1 MAQQSGFHSTS
12 ATPTGHQVANY
23 SEALMALANGILS
36 ACHGSA
42 GVAPSY
48 LNALAPTAGGA
59 NTVNVATGAAIVNG
73 YWYLNDAVQAVN
85 IPSSGGGTI
94 RYDRV
99 VLRHTGS
106 PTFTVVLTVLTG
118 SAIMPPAKG
127 ANDVD
132 ICTVLVTDAGA
143 VTVTDAREYARIQT
157 AGIADLGVTTPKLAA
172 NALSADAAG
181 RAKMQDGFIN
191 TDKMG
196 AAAVTYSRI
205 QDVGACGVPARAANT
220 AGVLATVQAAANNR
234 VLMRKADVLTFA
246 QIEAD
251 QIAALAIIAGKIA
264 NGGVDTTDRLANDI
278 VDDTKVG
285 NRVPQLRRRQGGSAT
300 DWSVQGSSNYT
311 PTAVWMQPGVSRVTI
326 NTPDSFGFVDITFPV
341 AFSGEPMVLGS
352 IRNVSGEI
360 QGDWY
365 FSNHTASTMRITV
378 VRAGISGTSIYD
390 ITWLAI
396 GSE

>member
-1 MAQQSGFHSTS
+1 MAQTSGFHSTTGGV
-12 ATPTGHQVANY
+12 AVGHQVANY
-23 SEALMALANGILS
+23 SEALLTTAYKIIA
-36 ACHGSA
+36 ACHGDV
-42 GVAPSY
+42 GIAPSY

-73 YWYLNDAVQAVN
+73 YWYLNDAVQAVT

-157 AGIADLGVTTPKLAA
+157 AGLADLAATTAKLAT

-251 QIAALAIIAGKIA
+251 QLADGAS
-264 NGGVDTTDRLANDI
+264 
-278 VDDTKVG
+278 KVA
-285 NRVPQLRRRQGGSAT
+285 RRQGGSAT
-300 DWSVQGSSNYT
+300 IWSTPGTTSYT
-311 PTAVWMQPGVSRVTI
+311 PAGVDIQAGTFEWTGASAPSGYAV
-326 NTPDSFGFVDITFPV
+326 ITFPR
-341 AFSGEPMVLGS
+341 AFAYAPV
-352 IRNVSGEI
+352 INANA
-360 QGDWY
+360 
-365 FSNHTASTMRITV
+365 FNA
-378 VRAGISGTSIYD
+378 AGATGHPVTCSIYTVSATQVS
-390 ITWLAI
+390 IYWYSTVGASYVSMYLMWTAI
-396 GSE
+396 GPMA

>member
-1 MAQQSGFHSTS
+1 MAQTSGFHSTTGGV
-12 ATPTGHQVANY
+12 AVGHQVANY
-23 SEALMALANGILS
+23 SEALLTTAYKIIA
-36 ACHGSA
+36 ACHGDV
-42 GVAPSY
+42 GIAPSY

-73 YWYLNDAVQAVN
+73 YWYLNDAVQAVT
-85 IPSSGGGTI
+85 IPSSGGGTV

-157 AGIADLGVTTPKLAA
+157 AGLADLAATTAKLAT

-246 QIEAD
+246 QVETD
-251 QIAALAIIAGKIA
+251 QIADDA
-264 NGGVDTTDRLANDI
+264 
-278 VDDTKVG
+278 VDDTKAG
-285 NRVPQLRRRQGGSAT
+285 NRVPQMYRRQGNNAT
-300 DWSVQGSSNYT
+300 NWNGAGTTTYT
-311 PTAVWMQPGVSRVTI
+311 PTAVRMQAGSASVPSGGTLTV
-326 NTPDSFGFVDITFPV
+326 TFPV
-341 AFSGEPMVLGS
+341 AFSATPLVFL
-352 IRNVSGEI
+352 
-360 QGDWY
+360 
-365 FSNHTASTMRITV
+365 TA
-378 VRAGISGTSIYD
+378 GTSGRLLYVTAVSSTQFSIEATD
-390 ITWLAI
+390 IAGTLAACTAFWI
-396 GSE
+396 AVGTE